1 MLLGVCLHP
10 THASVNMQL
19 QWFILLVLIVVC
31 LCVALVK
38 GYVTPIVHTDPR
50 TLEDAY
56 TTLYDAVNSLVK
68 VATPPVK

>member
-1 MLLGVCLHP
+1 
-10 THASVNMQL
+10 MQL
-19 QWFILLVLIVVC
+19 QWFMLLVIIAVV

-38 GYVTPIVHTDPR
+38 GYVTPVVYTDPY

-68 VATPPVK
+68 VAIPPLK